1 MKGYAMHIHNL
12 SNPPNQPTEETQSLR
27 LISTQHIPG
36 CIFTVS
42 TVLNP
47 SYDYEQIIRDDL
59 DRIHLATADE
69 LFLLA
74 HDEGDTDIKY
84 HECVQVLKSMKK
96 GFHSFSHHTLYEIH
110 QNLKQKADLE
120 KLKWMKHPEI
130 NGVLIKK
137 ENGKLYV
144 HGFEKVAFYQIEKQD
159 PRASKKRKHA
169 FDRLRDLAFE
179 HWHLLSNKIK
189 LYELASLSEIR

>member
-1 MKGYAMHIHNL
+1 MKGYAMHIHNPL
-12 SNPPNQPTEETQSLR
+12 NLPTEETKSLR
-27 LISTQHIPG
+27 FISTQYTSA

-42 TVLNP
+42 AVLNP

-59 DRIHLATADE
+59 DRIHFATADA

-74 HDEGDTDIKY
+74 YDQGDTEIKH

-120 KLKWMKHPEI
+120 TVKWMKHPEI
-130 NGVLIKK
+130 NGVLIEKQS
-137 ENGKLYV
+137 GKLYV
-144 HGFEKVAFYQIEKQD
+144 HGLEQIQFCEIKSQD
-159 PRASKKRKHA
+159 PRLSKKPIHA
-169 FDRLRDLAFE
+169 FNRLRMLACE
-179 HWHLLSNKIK
+179 HWHLLSHKVK
-189 LYELASLSEIR
+189 LYTLESLACIR